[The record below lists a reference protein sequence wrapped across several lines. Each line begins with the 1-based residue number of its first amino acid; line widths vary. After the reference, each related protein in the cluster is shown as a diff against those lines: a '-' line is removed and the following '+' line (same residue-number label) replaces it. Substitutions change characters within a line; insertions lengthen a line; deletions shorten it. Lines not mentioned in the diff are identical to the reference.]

1 MIDTTDNNRVV
12 VVQKEHWSRHISAGA
27 SFSMS
32 MIMYHL
38 RRKAGTCPRP
48 NCTGSGTAKP
58 GERAKILTWYA
69 FCLGTQYPSVL
80 TRYSE
85 TCRLNFFPALDELE
99 GNCGRV
105 PIFEDDVECS
115 RRQAMEDLQLYGS
128 RSEPLDR
135 IDIDESSRL
144 ADISLPRSQN
154 AFESE
159 VAVDSP
165 AQVNKKSDTELHDH
179 QTVTAL
185 DWNSGSTP
193 LESWLNQSAIPS
205 ASPIFGNEGKEDVVM
220 TEDPVAQEMEE
231 IKVFRNVHMS
241 VAPEPN
247 TNTIDIAAVDQV
259 AELDLDAQIYYRNI
273 VDRYP
278 ELPLYL
284 ALRLARA
291 NRDRADRLR
300 RKKVV
305 KSTVSVMKQTLP
317 AKFSASP
324 SHRKHKCKVCGKR
337 FTRPSS
343 LQTQMYS
350 HIGEKR
356 RQDSFT

>member
-1 MIDTTDNNRVV
+1 M
-12 VVQKEHWSRHISAGA
+12 
-27 SFSMS
+27 
-32 MIMYHL
+32 
-38 RRKAGTCPRP
+38 
-48 NCTGSGTAKP
+48 
-58 GERAKILTWYA
+58 
-69 FCLGTQYPSVL
+69 L
-80 TRYSE
+80 TRYSRI
-85 TCRLNFFPALDELE
+85 CRLNFFTALGELDD
-99 GNCGRV
+99 NSGRV

-128 RSEPLDR
+128 RSEPVHR

-144 ADISLPRSQN
+144 ADMSLPGSQN

-165 AQVNKKSDTELHDH
+165 AQVSKNLDTELHDH

-185 DWNSGSTP
+185 DWNSGFTP

-205 ASPIFGNEGKEDVVM
+205 PSPIYGNEGKEDVVM
-220 TEDPVAQEMEE
+220 TEDPVAQETEE

-247 TNTIDIAAVDQV
+247 TNTIDIAAVNQV

-305 KSTVSVMKQTLP
+305 KSMVSVIKQTLP

-324 SHRKHKCKVCGKR
+324 SHKKQKCKVCGRR

-343 LQTQMYS
+343 LQRHMYS
-350 HIGEKR
+350 HTGEKR
-356 RQDSFT
+356 KQDSFT